1 MRFLLRVVW
10 GCLITAVSL
19 SAVGEVILG
28 LFGNVWVSR
37 VVFIAAVGFS
47 PLLFPLGSLKLL
59 CFLWGF
65 LGSFYLLGRHVPAE
79 GLAYLLVAWG
89 PLIFVAAIDGW
100 ERVRSDMGFSK
111 GESVLRDKSG
121 RMADWTFTADGLEIA
136 VDLLAEELR
145 VRARRARWTDASLS
159 VNDGPVTLTRPL
171 LECSCHFDAVM
182 KTEHRGS
189 LANVYGRTYNG
200 EPICVSV
207 PQPGHSVE
215 HATGEMRFVIE
226 HFPTEW
232 KLSSDYVLRW
242 SDDSLR
248 YQGRVERLPGV
259 RKIKVELGPLPK
271 DVSTKLR
278 AEWESSAKPKI
289 SAIEAA
295 LKSSMLAKAET
306 VAIDRYLLDEKAQA
320 GV

>member
-1 MRFLLRVVW
+1 MRLLLRVVW
-10 GCLITAVSL
+10 GCMITALSL
-19 SAVGEVILG
+19 SAVGEVLLG
-28 LFGNVWVSR
+28 QLGNVWVSR
-37 VVFIAAVGFS
+37 VVFISIAGFG

-59 CFLWGF
+59 CFFWGF
-65 LGSFYLLGRHVPAE
+65 LGSFYLLGRYPPME

-89 PLIFVAAIDGW
+89 PLIFVAVVDGW
-100 ERVRSDMGFSK
+100 NRVRRDMGFSK

-136 VDLLAEELR
+136 VDLTAGELR

-171 LECSCHFDAVM
+171 LECSCHFDAVI

-189 LANVYGRTYNG
+189 LVNVYGRTLSG
-200 EPICVSV
+200 ESICLPV

-215 HATGEMRFVIE
+215 HATGEMRMVIE

-232 KLSSDYVLRW
+232 KLLSDYVFRW
-242 SDDSLR
+242 SDDSFR
-248 YQGRVERLPGV
+248 YQGRVERWPGV
-259 RKIKVELGPLPK
+259 REIKVELGPLPK
-271 DVSTKLR
+271 EVSAKLR
-278 AEWESSAKPKI
+278 AQWESSAKPKI
-289 SAIEAA
+289 AELEAA
-295 LKSSMLAKAET
+295 LKSRMLARAET
-306 VAIDRYLLDEKAQA
+306 VAMDKFLREEKARA